1 MAQYTG
7 RKANGGKWVPRRWLS
22 AALLPAVAGLLAGCA
37 PDDFAHNQD
46 PLLGGGSAI
55 RPTGPTIAAGPT
67 QPAPQPGVPPLPA
80 TSPSGSPA
88 ALASAGRGTLDPN
101 RPELRMG
108 GDTAAPA
115 WGVQGGASPG
125 VALQPPQP
133 LAGSGGA
140 VPLQPKPTPDVQL
153 TGNTT
158 APTYQQLKAQLL
170 ARGVSVINITTK
182 GEEVTLTC
190 FVPLKDNQNA
200 HQRYDAKGRDE
211 LAAMQAVL
219 DQIDKKR

>member
-1 MAQYTG
+1 M
-7 RKANGGKWVPRRWLS
+7 
-22 AALLPAVAGLLAGCA
+22 
-37 PDDFAHNQD
+37 
-46 PLLGGGSAI
+46 
-55 RPTGPTIAAGPT
+55 
-67 QPAPQPGVPPLPA
+67 
-80 TSPSGSPA
+80 
-88 ALASAGRGTLDPN
+88 
-101 RPELRMG
+101 
-108 GDTAAPA
+108 
-115 WGVQGGASPG
+115 
-125 VALQPPQP
+125 
-133 LAGSGGA
+133 
-140 VPLQPKPTPDVQL
+140 PLQPKPTPDVQL